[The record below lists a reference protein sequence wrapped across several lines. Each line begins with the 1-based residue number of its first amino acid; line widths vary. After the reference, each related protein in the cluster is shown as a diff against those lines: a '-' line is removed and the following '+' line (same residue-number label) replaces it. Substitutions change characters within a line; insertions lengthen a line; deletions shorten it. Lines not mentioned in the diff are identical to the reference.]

1 MATVV
6 SFVREKY
13 PYILG
18 LAAIEAAVY
27 WLDGPA
33 GNFTSGLAVL
43 IAIWMYYAAVN
54 RQASA
59 PPASGPSE

>member
-1 MATVV
+1 MAGVV

-27 WLDGPA
+27 YLDGLS

-43 IAIWMYYAAVN
+43 IAIWIYYAAVN
-54 RQASA
+54 R
-59 PPASGPSE
+59 